1 MIEAAVILHP
11 GKEKSLLRRHPWVFS
26 GAIREMKGEP
36 KEGDLVSVLNHRG
49 KVLATG
55 MYGTG
60 SIAVRVLDFSE
71 VLIDESFWMQRLSRA
86 WELRKTLG
94 LAENQHSNI
103 FRWVHGEGD
112 GLPGLIIDVYGDVAV
127 FQPHQAGMYHHRE
140 SIAHAM
146 MSVAG
151 KHIKAVYCKGIES
164 HGPNDSFTS
173 DYIVGE
179 STCPVIALEYG
190 NQFKIDWE
198 RGQKTGF
205 FVDQRE
211 NRRLLG
217 SLSKDKKVL
226 NTFSYSG
233 GFSVFALQ
241 GGAKLVHS
249 VDSSALAIEWCDE
262 NVALIDRPVGKH
274 ESLKADVLQYIKDLP
289 EDYDI
294 IVLDPP
300 AFAKNLK
307 ARHRAV
313 QAYKRLNAAAMRQ
326 IKPGGL
332 IFTFSCSQVVDKN
345 LFHGSVLAAAIESNR
360 KVRVLHQLHQP
371 ADHPINMFH
380 PEGEYLKGLVIQ
392 VD

>member
-1 MIEAAVILHP
+1 MEAVVILHP
-11 GKEKSLLRRHPWVFS
+11 GKDKSLLRRHPWVFS

-49 KVLATG
+49 KILATG
-55 MYGTG
+55 MYGSG
-60 SIAVRVLDFSE
+60 SIAVRVLDFSD
-71 VLIDESFWMQRLSRA
+71 VLIDESFWIQRLSHA

-94 LAENQHSNI
+94 LAENQQTNI

-112 GLPGLIIDVYGDVAV
+112 GLPGLIIDVYGEVAV
-127 FQPHQAGMYHHRE
+127 LQPHQTGMYRHRE
-140 SIAHAM
+140 SIACAM

-151 KHIKAVYCKGIES
+151 AHIKAVYCKGAEA
-164 HGPNDSFTS
+164 HNPNETS
-173 DYIVGE
+173 TSGYIIGQP
-179 STCPVIALEYG
+179 TCPAMGLEYG
-190 NQFKIDWE
+190 HHFKIDWE

-217 SLSKDKKVL
+217 SLAKDKKVL

-233 GFSVFALQ
+233 GFSVYALQ

-262 NVALIDRPVGKH
+262 NVALIDKPIGKH
-274 ESLKADVLQYIKDLP
+274 ESFKADVLQHIKELP

-332 IFTFSCSQVVDKN
+332 IFTFSCSQVVDKS
-345 LFHGSVLAAAIESNR
+345 LFHGSVLAAAIESDR

-392 VD
+392 VE